1 MTMRRMLNVI
11 PMILLAMSLPAFS
24 AQAEAP
30 AAGTTH
36 RIQVYQAGKGA
47 PRVREAA
54 AARKA
59 APRAPEKAR
68 DGGLSQPY
76 QPAKPGEGEPKG

>member
-1 MTMRRMLNVI
+1 MQRILNVI
-11 PMILLAMSLPAFS
+11 PMILLAVSLPAFS
-24 AQAEAP
+24 AETP
-30 AAGTTH
+30 AAGATH

-47 PRVREAA
+47 LRVREAA

-59 APRAPEKAR
+59 APRAPEQAPA
-68 DGGLSQPY
+68 GGRSQPY

>member
-1 MTMRRMLNVI
+1 MNMRRMLNVI
-11 PMILLAMSLPAFS
+11 PMILLASLPAFS

-30 AAGTTH
+30 TAGATH

-59 APRAPEKAR
+59 APRAPEQVQ
-68 DGGLSQPY
+68 DGGRSQPY